1 MIVELLSRYA
11 RSYDFTKSPLHRAY
25 QKKRQPLKAYGFDFK
40 IKNSFDLYTFE
51 IISRGFENEQA
62 INAAINLLKN
72 QNEDVLRHLNYQERQ
87 RFFHQE
93 IGRIVENLPCFS
105 DGCDIYIPYYNRKVN
120 EYLVSDHEALGLKK
134 YQLILKN
141 PDRNQLDIF
150 EQYGLA
156 PYAGDFCDLERLAE
170 NDDQVAFYSQEFNLI
185 YFISKEDFQIQEL
198 VLKDKWFKGDYT
210 KEQIKTLAGM
220 IIMDENDILIYDYL
234 VQEDLLSDKF
244 IKKTEKK
251 WRK

>member
-1 MIVELLSRYA
+1 MIIELLNHYA
-11 RSYDFTKSPLHRAY
+11 RSHDFTKSQLHGAY
-25 QKKRQPLKAYGFDFK
+25 RKKRQLLKDYGFDFK

-62 INAAINLLKN
+62 INDAINLLKN
-72 QNEDVLRHLNYQERQ
+72 RNEDVLRHLNYQERQ

-105 DGCDIYIPYYNRKVN
+105 YGCDIYIPYYNRKVN
-120 EYLVSDHEALGLKK
+120 EYIVSDYEALGLKK

-150 EQYGLA
+150 KHYGLA
-156 PYAGDFCDLERLAE
+156 PYAGDFCDLERLGE
-170 NDDQVAFYSQEFNLI
+170 NDGRVAFYSREFNLI
-185 YFISKEDFQIQEL
+185 YFISKEDLQIQEL

-210 KEQIKTLAGM
+210 REQIETLAGM
-220 IIMDENDILIYDYL
+220 IISDEDDILIYDYL
-234 VQEDLLSDKF
+234 AQENLLSDKF